1 MEDRFLW
8 SKLYRGFLGDKMTWA
23 LRLIVGS
30 KAGRIV
36 ALVLVAGLISFATI
50 QWHQNTIRNQV
61 LQEQRIEQFQ
71 RQQQTRDRVDE
82 GIRNTPGNIDDIR
95 EWLRNRQSSK

>member
-8 SKLYRGFLGDKMTWA
+8 SKLYRGFLGDKMVWA

-30 KAGRIV
+30 KVGRIV
-36 ALVLVAGLISFATI
+36 ALVLAAGLISFATI
-50 QWHQNTIRNQV
+50 QLWERGIRNQV
-61 LQEQRIEQFQ
+61 LQEQLIEQLQ

-82 GIRNTPGNIDDIR
+82 GIRNTPSNIDDIR